1 MRPILLITSFILLI
15 ALNSQGQA
23 RVIPASSTENPVV
36 KFYPNPATTV
46 ITFDIQRG
54 YDKGLDIQVYNLL
67 GKMIYEQ
74 KNVPSKTTINLNDY
88 NRGVYIYQLRDHD
101 GRVVESGKFQV
112 SK

>member
-1 MRPILLITSFILLI
+1 MRRILPIISFILLI
-15 ALNSQGQA
+15 ALHSQGQA
-23 RVIPASSTENPVV
+23 RTVPTNENPVV

-46 ITFDIQRG
+46 ITFDIQKG
-54 YDKGLDIQVYNLL
+54 YDKGLDIQVYNML
-67 GKMIYEQ
+67 GKMVYEQ
-74 KNVPSKTTINLNDY
+74 KNVLAKTSINLTDY